1 MIPYMGQRKRY
12 FINFG
17 EIQMTDTNLQV
28 EGIRSIIDSI
38 QDEDISKNTIKSMN

>member
-1 MIPYMGQRKRY
+1 MIPYMGRGKGN
-12 FINFG
+12 FINFD

-38 QDEDISKNTIKSMN
+38 QDEDISKNTIKIMN